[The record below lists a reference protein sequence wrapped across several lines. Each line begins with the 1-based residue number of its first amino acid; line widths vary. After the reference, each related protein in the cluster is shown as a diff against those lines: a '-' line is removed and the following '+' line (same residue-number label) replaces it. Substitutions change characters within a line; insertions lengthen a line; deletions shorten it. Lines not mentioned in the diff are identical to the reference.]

1 MLPHVG
7 TEAMNLHLAEISRHV
22 SPGAH
27 AVVTLDGVSWHQP
40 GGALRVHDNI
50 SLLPLPPNSP
60 QLNPQE
66 NIWQYLRQNHLSN
79 RIFDTYDTIVDACC
93 YAWNSL
99 AAQPDRI
106 TSIATRNWAKQVK
119 A

>member
-40 GGALRVHDNI
+40 GGALAGG
-50 SLLPLPPNSP
+50 
-60 QLNPQE
+60 Q
-66 NIWQYLRQNHLSN
+66 
-79 RIFDTYDTIVDACC
+79 
-93 YAWNSL
+93 
-99 AAQPDRI
+99 
-106 TSIATRNWAKQVK
+106 
-119 A
+119 